1 MATPR
6 EAARREPLHHL
17 CEPPVNLKP
26 SPNNELF
33 KKGGALRKSRS
44 FKLHCNTYITQRLQS
59 PRPVTTTFHRT
70 VVWHNVKFPQG
81 HVSQKGCH
89 ICPHR
94 LSPVPRAG
102 SSGGG
107 SRRVVLA
114 QQSPPEFSTDAA
126 CAHAGR
132 GGTRRHHPPWS
143 ARPDP
148 RPQLHPPLQA
158 YTDQVAADVC
168 ASPVQTP
175 VPPISF
181 TPGNSPHLIEDDRG
195 TPGHTATF
203 AASQTP
209 HLRVPAPLP
218 PSAPTPASSEA
229 GSSLGLYDFTPAS
242 HQPVSPLPWISTALT
257 L

>member
-1 MATPR
+1 M
-6 EAARREPLHHL
+6 
-17 CEPPVNLKP
+17 
-26 SPNNELF
+26 
-33 KKGGALRKSRS
+33 
-44 FKLHCNTYITQRLQS
+44 
-59 PRPVTTTFHRT
+59 
-70 VVWHNVKFPQG
+70 
-81 HVSQKGCH
+81 
-89 ICPHR
+89 PH
-94 LSPVPRAG
+94 LSPPSVPSAAG
-102 SSGGG
+102 WVLRGWQPPRCPG
-107 SRRVVLA
+107 SAEPSRVQQGRRLRTRWKRRDTA
-114 QQSPPEFSTDAA
+114 ASPSVERP
-126 CAHAGR
+126 
-132 GGTRRHHPPWS
+132 
-143 ARPDP
+143 ARPTSP
-148 RPQLHPPLQA
+148 AAPTSAGLR
-158 YTDQVAADVC
+158 QVAADIC

-209 HLRVPAPLP
+209 DLRVPAPLP

>member
-1 MATPR
+1 M
-6 EAARREPLHHL
+6 
-17 CEPPVNLKP
+17 
-26 SPNNELF
+26 
-33 KKGGALRKSRS
+33 
-44 FKLHCNTYITQRLQS
+44 
-59 PRPVTTTFHRT
+59 TTTFHRA

-107 SRRVVLA
+107 TSPRCPGSAEPSRVQHGRRLRTRWKRRDTA
-114 QQSPPEFSTDAA
+114 ASPSVP
-126 CAHAGR
+126 R
-132 GGTRRHHPPWS
+132 S

-148 RPQLHPPLQA
+148 RPPLRPPLQA
-158 YTDQVAADVC
+158 YADQVAADVC
-168 ASPVQTP
+168 ASLVQTP
-175 VPPISF
+175 VPPISLN
-181 TPGNSPHLIEDDRG
+181 PGNSPHLIEDDRG

-242 HQPVSPLPWISTALT
+242 HQPASPLPWISTALT

>member
-1 MATPR
+1 MPTVCPQCRGLGPR
-6 EAARREPLHHL
+6 
-17 CEPPVNLKP
+17 
-26 SPNNELF
+26 
-33 KKGGALRKSRS
+33 G
-44 FKLHCNTYITQRLQS
+44 
-59 PRPVTTTFHRT
+59 
-70 VVWHNVKFPQG
+70 
-81 HVSQKGCH
+81 
-89 ICPHR
+89 
-94 LSPVPRAG
+94 AG
-102 SSGGG
+102 SRCRGG

-132 GGTRRHHPPWS
+132 GGTRRHHPPSLPGPRS

-148 RPQLHPPLQA
+148 RPPLRPPLQA
-158 YTDQVAADVC
+158 YADQVAADIC

-175 VPPISF
+175 VPPISL

-203 AASQTP
+203 AAPQTP

-242 HQPVSPLPWISTALT
+242 HQPVSPRPWMSTALT